1 MLDCGVCLL
10 DWYRIWRRL
19 SPPLTHAC
27 IAQSP
32 HENERLGFLN
42 SSAPQ
47 LQLSR
52 VRSSTSLGL
61 AQDVDVQLSTSQYSI
76 THPACCQPAMGTWAP
91 GLRSRL
97 FLTLPLPAGVVGFD
111 VSLHCMRACMD
122 PRLERISPSIPSPTV
137 RYSHSHSHSK
147 SGLLASCTACFMSSL
162 QALLVCLPRTSR
174 GISRFPLPRRVLVGE
189 VAASAIQCISPIGT
203 APD

>member
-76 THPACCQPAMGTWAP
+76 THPACCQPAMGTWAAVEVIFNSP
-91 GLRSRL
+91 
-97 FLTLPLPAGVVGFD
+97 PAGGRRGVRRFVALHESLHGSPTRTDFSFNTKSYST
-111 VSLHCMRACMD
+111 VFPFPFQIRATGQLHCM
-122 PRLERISPSIPSPTV
+122 LHV
-137 RYSHSHSHSK
+137 
-147 SGLLASCTACFMSSL
+147 SS
-162 QALLVCLPRTSR
+162 AGSACLPATYVKGHLPVPAPTPSFGRR
-174 GISRFPLPRRVLVGE
+174 GC
-189 VAASAIQCISPIGT
+189 CISHPVHQ
-203 APD
+203 PNWDSS